1 MKGYL
6 RTIFSLL
13 LLAGVVSVCIPVA
26 FSQEEA
32 VSNKKLSGEVSS
44 VDVEKS
50 TAVIKQLKDAE
61 NQVYE
66 DVTICVNDA
75 TVIAKG
81 SETIGLGGLAI
92 GSNVSVEYKTDE
104 SGNNVASLIQVE
116 TAE

>member
-26 FSQEEA
+26 FSQEE
-32 VSNKKLSGEVSS
+32 VVLSKTFSGEISS

-61 NQVYE
+61 NKIYE
-66 DVTICVNDA
+66 DITICVNDA
-75 TVIAKG
+75 TIIAKG
-81 SETIGLGGLAI
+81 SEIIGLGGLAI

-104 SGNNVASLIQVE
+104 SGNNIASLIQVE
-116 TAE
+116 TSE